1 MAKKK
6 IPVQTP
12 PAPPVQEARL
22 HANGPFLWDHGFGP
36 PLTLVVACLGVYALS
51 VSNGFVFFDDDKAIL
66 FNTTLD
72 NPSLAKFFSGQN
84 LGMYAPITWM
94 AYGLGQVLS
103 GKEAWGYHTLALAL
117 HALNSV
123 MVWLMLKKLTGWR
136 WAAWLAALLFA
147 VHPMQVE
154 AVSWAAALSTVLFT
168 TFYLGSILTYL
179 RFSDS
184 GVTAWMIASLGAF
197 VLAVLSKSAAVTLP
211 LVLLAIDFYKNEKLL
226 GKNWLSKIPFFL
238 ISLLFGVYTF
248 VTREREGHDIEL
260 MSAAF
265 TFVDRFFMVSQ
276 TLLFY
281 PVKLL
286 VPLGFSIS
294 YPFVKMDG
302 MWPWTYH
309 AAPLALAG
317 IAYAVWRFARNDKDV
332 LLGLALYLLPLL
344 VMLPYRTVGSFELRS
359 DRYVYFSCIGLFF
372 LGAIFLER
380 TKLTTPLRLGIPFA
394 LAIVLGFLANNQTGV
409 WKTGEALFN
418 NCVEKTPESS
428 LCQCNL
434 AYNELLS
441 YDFQGAIKHYSEA
454 LKYDPNTV
462 EAYNGRAQAYLNN
475 RQFDLALSDF
485 TKALE
490 GGIVTPRLHL
500 GRGKCLVILN
510 RASEALPDLNK
521 SIELEPNLPEAYY
534 FRAVVYEKGGNADAA
549 FKDYSEAI
557 KRKPDYL
564 EALVNRGLIHF
575 NAARYPEA
583 VADYSAALKVNPRL
597 EMVLT
602 NRASAYLQNG
612 DPAAAL
618 KDVEEALRI
627 NPNYPR
633 GYQTRAA
640 IKSHLGDQAGAQ
652 TDLQKLQQMQGQ

>member
-6 IPVQTP
+6 IPP
-12 PAPPVQEARL
+12 PPPSKPTQAVASP
-22 HANGPFLWDHGFGP
+22 AVSMPAWDTGFLP
-36 PLTLVVACLGVYALS
+36 PLSLVIACLGVYALS

-66 FNTTLD
+66 FNTTLN

-84 LGMYAPITWM
+84 LGMYAPITWI
-94 AYGLGQVLS
+94 AYGVGQALS
-103 GKEAWGYHTLALAL
+103 GKEAWGYHALGLVL
-117 HALNSV
+117 HLMNSL
-123 MVWLMLKKLTGWR
+123 MVWHMLRRLTGLN
-136 WAAWLAALLFA
+136 WAAWLVALLFA

-168 TFYLGSILTYL
+168 TFYLTSILTYL
-179 RFSDS
+179 RYTDS
-184 GVTAWMIASLGAF
+184 NASSWLAASLGAF
-197 VLAVLSKSAAVTLP
+197 LLAVLSKSAAVTLP
-211 LVLLAIDFYKNEKLL
+211 LVLLAIDFYKNEKLT
-226 GKNWLSKIPFFL
+226 GKNWLSKIPFLL
-238 ISLLFGVYTF
+238 ISLFFGVYTF
-248 VTREREGHDIEL
+248 VTREREGHDIEQ

-265 TFVDRFFMVSQ
+265 SFVDRFFMVSQ

-286 VPLGFSIS
+286 IPLGFSIS

-302 MWPWTYH
+302 LWPWTYY
-309 AAPLALAG
+309 AAPLVLAG
-317 IAYAVWRFARNDKDV
+317 TGLAAWRFARHDKNV
-332 LLGLALYLLPLL
+332 LLGLSLYLLPLL

-372 LGAIFLER
+372 LGAVFLDR
-380 TKLTTPLRLGIPFA
+380 LKLTIPLRLGIPLA
-394 LAIVLGFLANNQTGV
+394 LALVFGFLAHQQTAV
-409 WKTGEALFN
+409 WKDGEALFN

-441 YDFQGAIKHYSEA
+441 YNFKGAITHYTEA

-475 RQFDLALSDF
+475 RQFDLALNDF

-490 GGIVTPRLHL
+490 AGIVTPRLHL

-534 FRAVVYEKGGNADAA
+534 FRAVVYEKSGNMEAA
-549 FKDYSEAI
+549 LKDYSEAI
-557 KRKPDYL
+557 RRKGDYL

-575 NAARYPEA
+575 NAARYNEA
-583 VADYSAALKVNPRL
+583 IADYSAALRLNPRL

-612 DPAAAL
+612 NPEAAL
-618 KDVEEALRI
+618 KDVEEAIRI

-640 IKSHLGDQAGAQ
+640 VKSSLGDQSGAQ
-652 TDLQKLQQMQGQ
+652 SDLQKIQQLQGK

>member
-12 PAPPVQEARL
+12 PAPPAQA
-22 HANGPFLWDHGFGP
+22 AQSQGDGPLWDHGFWP
-36 PLTLVVACLGVYALS
+36 PLTLVLACLGVYALS

-66 FNTTLD
+66 FNTALD
-72 NPSLAKFFSGQN
+72 NPSLVKFFTGQN
-84 LGMYAPITWM
+84 LGMYAPITWIT
-94 AYGLGQVLS
+94 YWIGYLIS
-103 GKEAWGYHTLALAL
+103 GKEAWGYHAISLVL
-117 HALNSV
+117 HLVNGV
-123 MVWLMLKKLTGWR
+123 MVWIMLRKLTGLNWV
-136 WAAWLAALLFA
+136 AWLTALLFA

-168 TFYLGSILTYL
+168 TFYLGSILSYL
-179 RFSDS
+179 RYSDTGAAS
-184 GVTAWMIASLGAF
+184 WLVASLGAF

-211 LVLLAIDFYKNEKLL
+211 LVLLAIDFYKNEKLI
-226 GKNWLSKIPFFL
+226 GKNWLSKIPFLL
-238 ISLLFGVYTF
+238 ISLIFGIYTF

-286 VPLGFSIS
+286 IPLGYSIS
-294 YPFVKMDG
+294 YPFVKMEG
-302 MWPWTYH
+302 VWPWTYY
-309 AAPLALAG
+309 AAPLVLVA
-317 IAYAVWRFARNDKDV
+317 IAFVVWRFARNDKDV
-332 LLGLALYLLPLL
+332 LLGLGLYLLPLL

-372 LGAIFLER
+372 LGAVLLER
-380 TKLTTPLRLGIPFA
+380 TKLSVPLRLGLPLVLA
-394 LAIVLGFLANNQTGV
+394 LVFGYLANQQTEV
-409 WKTGEALFN
+409 WKNGEALFN
-418 NCVEKTPESS
+418 NCVKKTPESS

-475 RQFDLALSDF
+475 RQFDLALADF

-534 FRAVVYEKGGNADAA
+534 FRAVVYEKGGNSDAA

-557 KRKPDYL
+557 KRNPNYL

-575 NAARYPEA
+575 NAARYLEA

-612 DPAAAL
+612 DPATAL

-640 IKSHLGDQAGAQ
+640 IKNRLGDQAGAQ
-652 TDLQKLQQMQGQ
+652 TDLQKLQQLQGQ